1 MPPTA
6 NTATRT
12 ALIWAGLAL
21 ALAMPIVA
29 AAMSPLLA
37 WRQPVYIVAGFAGVG
52 AMALLVLQPLL
63 AGAYLPGLGAQRSR
77 GLHRAIG
84 LLLLVFILVH
94 VGGLWLTS
102 PPDVVDALL
111 LRSPTPF
118 SLWGVIAM
126 WVLFAAVVI
135 ALFHQ
140 RLGLSQRDWRRVHG
154 ILAGITVAGSVAHA
168 LLIEGTMETLTK
180 ILLCAL
186 AVLATLKV
194 LADRRI
200 IGPRRRR

>member
-1 MPPTA
+1 MASPPKAKT
-6 NTATRT
+6 TTRT
-12 ALIWAGLAL
+12 TLIWVGLVLTL
-21 ALAMPIVA
+21 AVPVIA

-37 WRQPVYIVAGFAGVG
+37 WRQPVYILAGFAGVG

-63 AGAYLPGLGAQRSR
+63 AGAYLPGLGVQRSR

-84 LLLLVFILVH
+84 LLLVIFILMH

-126 WVLFAAVVI
+126 WVLFAAALV

-140 RLGLSQRDWRRVHG
+140 RLGLSQRGWRRVHG
-154 ILAGITVAGSVAHA
+154 VLAAITVAGSVAHA

-180 ILLCAL
+180 ILLCGL
-186 AVLATLKV
+186 VVLATLKV

-200 IGPRRRR
+200 IGPPK